1 MKPMLSGKAK
11 RGFTLVE
18 IMIVIAII
26 GLLAAIAIPNFVKA
40 RVNAQ
45 KNACVAN
52 LRMIDSTV
60 QQWALENKKQS
71 TDTYSLSDTTPAGLL
86 QRLHPTLLSSWRDLL
101 PSQRRRPGTNLQ
113 PVLSRTHLL
122 ANNHSASGVGQPKV
136 TAKG

>member
-71 TDTYSLSDTTPAGLL
+71 TDTYSLSDTTLLGYFKGSSLPYCLAGGTYSPASAVALA
-86 QRLHPTLLSSWRDLL
+86 PTCSLSS
-101 PSQRRRPGTNLQ
+101 
-113 PVLSRTHLL
+113 
-122 ANNHSASGVGQPKV
+122 VGH
-136 TAKG
+136 TC